1 MSDLYKIL
9 DIISIINTEGDIS
22 FQEYS
27 NTLVSDIYNMILFN
41 NPNRRDNLHTIHF
54 VDKRWVMRDQ
64 TEIFSFALLNESFE
78 YEIKAICLG
87 MLFLGQK
94 RNYKKLKW
102 SSMCGNAK
110 FLKRFALY
118 LMTINIYSFNDLNKF
133 KAIELQKISNRFR
146 STYDSKADKLDIS
159 CLILLNYK
167 FITQQTYEFL
177 VLNTDKEVIDK
188 NNSIHTYTSNSFP
201 IIPDHAL
208 LKVFDKINKYKQ
220 EFYSKFVMWSEYNT
234 KEISNIKKGIYTV
247 NNGQYLSIRKHDS
260 LNCGNFVQF
269 LLKFRKVVIFNT
281 LLFTGMRKDEVKDL
295 KNNCTFE
302 EDGNFYVE
310 SSLSKTV
317 ENRLELS
324 WVSSEF
330 CNDMLKILKDLSF
343 IKS

>member
-22 FQEYS
+22 FQKYS

-133 KAIELQKISNRFR
+133 KAIELQSNQPFDTYIKTNYTESFIPYKNYELKESFYSSAILRNTKGNRKSYGVGKVESIVGNVLKFSYPISN
-146 STYDSKADKLDIS
+146 SIS
-159 CLILLNYK
+159 CGDSLMIKDKSLE
-167 FITQQTYEFL
+167 YEII
-177 VLNTDKEVIDK
+177 NINGKE
-188 NNSIHTYTSNSFP
+188 
-201 IIPDHAL
+201 
-208 LKVFDKINKYKQ
+208 LKLSSVSQIAIGDICYG
-220 EFYSKFVMWSEYNT
+220 
-234 KEISNIKKGIYTV
+234 IKKYDGMFRPD
-247 NNGQYLSIRKHDS
+247 GDPIRGKWMEVTLKSDTNEEII
-260 LNCGNFVQF
+260 LNSV
-269 LLKFRKVVIFNT
+269 T
-281 LLFTGMRKDEVKDL
+281 TEV
-295 KNNCTFE
+295 
-302 EDGNFYVE
+302 VE
-310 SSLSKTV
+310 SKL
-317 ENRLELS
+317 
-324 WVSSEF
+324 
-330 CNDMLKILKDLSF
+330 
-343 IKS
+343 